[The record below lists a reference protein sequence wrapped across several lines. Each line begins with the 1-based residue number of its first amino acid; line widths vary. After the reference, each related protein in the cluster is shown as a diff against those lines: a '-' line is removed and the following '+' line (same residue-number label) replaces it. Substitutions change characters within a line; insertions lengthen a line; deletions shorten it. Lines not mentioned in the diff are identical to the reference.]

1 MTKKQ
6 KEILEKIVSKTPC
19 KWIEESNKRF
29 EEKEKYIGTF
39 LDGYFSDKKVEF
51 GMQYYSMLNN
61 AIDIAENKWK
71 QYKKQ
76 KL

>member
-6 KEILEKIVSKTPC
+6 E
-19 KWIEESNKRF
+19 
-29 EEKEKYIGTF
+29 YITAF
-39 LDGYFSDKKVEF
+39 LDGYFADKKFSEY
-51 GMQYYSMLNN
+51 GMAYISELE
-61 AIDIAENKWK
+61 IATKLAKKKWK

>member
-6 KEILEKIVSKTPC
+6 E
-19 KWIEESNKRF
+19 
-29 EEKEKYIGTF
+29 YIGAF
-39 LDGYFSDKKVEF
+39 LDGYFVYKKFPEYNFDYIRVLEDA
-51 GMQYYSMLNN
+51 SKK
-61 AIDIAENKWK
+61 AEKKWK